1 MATKTI
7 VVLLVGLTLASFHLA
22 EAQQPKKV
30 YRIGLLSSG
39 SPSSSKEVVEPLQ
52 QGLRD
57 LGYIEGQNIV
67 ITGNV
72 SKVSKSHPE
81 ILIWEGTN
89 APLLIPVV
97 IALVILTR
105 WMRRLPLSPTGSG
118 CF

>member
-1 MATKTI
+1 MSIRISCFALFA
-7 VVLLVGLTLASFHLA
+7 LLFALSFPA
-22 EAQQPKKV
+22 EAQQTKKV